1 MKLKIITPDALVF
14 DEDVLSVT
22 LPGTE
27 GEMTI
32 LPRHAALLATLKKG
46 PVRYR
51 QHERLVSDTTIEAGF
66 VEVLKDEVLVMT
78 KAVSTSPASP
88 SHH

>member
-14 DEDVLSVT
+14 DEEVLSVT

-51 QHERLVSDTTIEAGF
+51 QKERLIADTIIEAGF

-78 KAVSTSPASP
+78 KAVLTLPANP
-88 SHH
+88 SRH

>member
-14 DEDVLSVT
+14 DEEVLSVT

-51 QHERLVSDTTIEAGF
+51 RGERPMAETIIEEGF

-78 KAVSTSPASP
+78 KAVSISPANP
-88 SHH
+88 LPR